1 MNDEQALWMDEL
13 LRSNLLSNRIDMHP
27 DCQSLLDEYRRLEAE
42 VPIPRRVPG
51 LLETQGEDHALL
63 HRGNHRQP
71 GESIPRR
78 FLEAIDDQPLNAP
91 QSGRLELARK
101 FASPQNP
108 LVARVIINRLWHHL
122 FGQGIVATPDNF
134 GKLGQLP
141 SHAPLLDH
149 LANEFI
155 QDGWSIKRA
164 IRKMMLTRAWQLDSL
179 PSESSKSMDPENRY
193 FTHANLRRVDAE
205 VVRDRLLQATGKLDR
220 TPYGPSVDSSS
231 PRRSI
236 YLRVQRNSLD
246 PFLRAFDFPE
256 PSSTVGRR
264 DETNVPAQALMM
276 MNDAS
281 VARYASEYAA
291 QLLQKESNPEN
302 RLQLLAIDLLGRSF
316 TTKESEAIHEFQAD
330 LRQAVTTQARKLELL
345 ESELANTQ
353 EIEAQWLEKARE
365 IIASEKPSTSIGS
378 NTTSSFTKPI
388 PISDGSLKE
397 VSHSRKISFQAEWR
411 RKRSKWPAET
421 ARRLLGCRS
430 SRTIDPR
437 EDT

>member
-1 MNDEQALWMDEL
+1 
-13 LRSNLLSNRIDMHP
+13 
-27 DCQSLLDEYRRLEAE
+27 
-42 VPIPRRVPG
+42 
-51 LLETQGEDHALL
+51 
-63 HRGNHRQP
+63 
-71 GESIPRR
+71 
-78 FLEAIDDQPLNAP
+78 
-91 QSGRLELARK
+91 
-101 FASPQNP
+101 
-108 LVARVIINRLWHHL
+108 
-122 FGQGIVATPDNF
+122 
-134 GKLGQLP
+134 
-141 SHAPLLDH
+141 
-149 LANEFI
+149 
-155 QDGWSIKRA
+155 
-164 IRKMMLTRAWQLDSL
+164 MLTRAWQLDSL

-353 EIEAQWLEKARE
+353 EIEAQWLEKAR
-365 IIASEKPSTSIGS
+365 KPSLPKNPRHRLDQTPNPPSPS
-378 NTTSSFTKPI
+378 RFRS
-388 PISDGSLKE
+388 SDGSLNKM
-397 VSHSRKISFQAEWR
+397 SHYRKISQQ
-411 RKRSKWPAET
+411 S
-421 ARRLLGCRS
+421 
-430 SRTIDPR
+430 
-437 EDT
+437 